1 MNIFK
6 GTLDTRQQN
15 GVIASIN
22 QFDNATL
29 ELKIVTDGQIDNVW
43 DEPRFELIGMKRD
56 NNPVREVDQDH
67 FTILSKEE
75 HKVRIE
81 LKEQFLTCRG
91 TVKMQLIIKDGG
103 RESTT
108 IFYLLVGQSLDRD
121 IIESRVDVK
130 VLDDLETYIQ
140 TGREVIYDAQAIVTD
155 LKDEM
160 SEFNA
165 SSSEKEAERQ
175 ASELNRASKELNRID
190 NEETRVTN
198 EHDRV
203 TNEEDRVT
211 NEEERVANE
220 QDRVTNEQNRR
231 LAENTRIAQE
241 RARQDAELQRNSIF
255 EENET
260 IRKDGEKKRI
270 TNENEREKKFSTWE
284 ERETTR
290 LRSEENRIIQEQVR
304 VANEETR
311 QRHEQTR
318 QNQEDYRQ
326 RTYTQFNEAEASR
339 VNKELQRQTAEENR
353 VAAEANRQNSYADRE
368 NERDRQYAESEKTR
382 NDAFEQNEVNRQSEY
397 TTAERQRVES
407 EELRKSRE
415 RERETAESQRATTE
429 RERVNAEQKRAADF
443 NREIENIQN
452 TMNQAVS
459 NVNGAIDTANSTMEG
474 IEQRAEECLPVIEQS
489 SNEIERARVDYIG
502 NQHSSIKKAN
512 DANVDWLLGEVNT
525 AHYEGQH
532 ITALDTLEG
541 RAKSATL
548 KGQTLVNLVPKKII
562 DHIAS
567 SDWDGYCCLVQ
578 NSKQSFDQ
586 WRALQDLKPNTKYY
600 ISCYVETFEDAN
612 NKDYCLNNP
621 SVESIFEDSMIIN
634 GVGRYQWLSTTKSEL
649 TDEIFI
655 VLRSQNAHARGAIK
669 IRDIMIIEYQ
679 EGMENWDIPYFEG
692 MQSVKMPALTT
703 SNEDGTKTNILTV
716 NEDVTL
722 RSNGDICDELNL
734 LTGQLTQRIGED
746 GVVLSQEVV
755 KTVDLSDNH
764 VYSYKDVTHYDCSS
778 AEGSLVPTL
787 SIDVPTN
794 LPAVVTRQ
802 RVTIQELE
810 KENVALKNV
819 IEETANSSVNGDLEL
834 MSSQFEL
841 DFRLFEIEMNL
852 DMPMMAMMRGVKS
865 MAMTVYQQAK
875 TLILAGKYERED
887 MEYKLNRYKAA
898 GRIAVEEYEEL
909 IALMDARELVD

>member
-1 MNIFK
+1 MNLFK
-6 GTLDTRQQN
+6 AKLDTRQQN
-15 GVIASIN
+15 GVIATVT
-22 QFDNATL
+22 QFDNAAL
-29 ELKIVTDGQIDNVW
+29 ELQIVTDGQVSEAW
-43 DEPRFELIGMKRD
+43 ESPQFELIAMKRD
-56 NNPVREVDQDH
+56 NNPVRETAQDR
-67 FTILSKEE
+67 FTILSKED
-75 HKVRIE
+75 HKVQVE

-91 TVKMQLIIKDGG
+91 TVKMQLVIKEGS
-103 RESTT
+103 RLSTT
-108 IFYLLVGQSLDRD
+108 LFYLVIGQSLDHD
-121 IIESRVDVK
+121 IVESHHDVA
-130 VLDDLETYIQ
+130 VLDELETYIKQ
-140 TGREVIYDAQAIVTD
+140 GFDD
-155 LKDEM
+155 LAYQEQRMTAVEQSTNDLNDM
-160 SEFNA
+160 MNA
-165 SSSEKEAERQ
+165 NEAERNKAESVRQ
-175 ASELNRASKELNRID
+175 QTFDI
-190 NEETRVTN
+190 NEA
-198 EHDRV
+198 H
-203 TNEEDRVT
+203 
-211 NEEERVANE
+211 
-220 QDRVTNEQNRR
+220 
-231 LAENTRIAQE
+231 
-241 RARQDAELQRNSIF
+241 RARTFNNQV
-255 EENET
+255 EEQGAAFSNAQAQ
-260 IRKDGEKKRI
+260 
-270 TNENEREKKFSTWE
+270 REKEFSE
-284 ERETTR
+284 SQQNM
-290 LRSEENRIIQEQVR
+290 LQE
-304 VANEETR
+304 
-311 QRHEQTR
+311 
-318 QNQEDYRQ
+318 
-326 RTYTQFNEAEASR
+326 FEAS
-339 VNKELQRQTAEENR
+339 Q
-353 VAAEANRQNSYADRE
+353 
-368 NERDRQYAESEKTR
+368 
-382 NDAFEQNEVNRQSEY
+382 
-397 TTAERQRVES
+397 
-407 EELRKSRE
+407 RE
-415 RERETAESQRATTE
+415 RESAFDKSQKSNQQSFDYKMDEFEERFLEIKGDKGDTGEQGPQGPVGATGPQGPQGVQGE
-429 RERVNAEQKRAADF
+429 KGEQGEVGPQGPKGEKGDQG
-443 NREIENIQN
+443 EVGPMGPQGEKGEKGDSGGV
-452 TMNQAVS
+452 MPS
-459 NVNGAIDTANSTMEG
+459 DM
-474 IEQRAEECLPVIEQS
+474 
-489 SNEIERARVDYIG
+489 VDYMG
-502 NQHSSIKKAN
+502 NQHESLKAKN
-512 DANVDWLLGEVNT
+512 DADVDWLLGEINT
-525 AHYEGQH
+525 VHYEGQQ
-532 ITALDTLEG
+532 ITATDSIEG
-541 RAKSATL
+541 RSKSAIL

-679 EGMENWDIPYFEG
+679 QGMENWDIPYFEG
-692 MQSVKMPALTT
+692 MQSVKFPVLSTTGKNLLDINKLADINNHTATLTT
-703 SNEDGTKTNILTV
+703 ATYTIAYPLQLKPNTTYSISRETSDKLSVNLSVITIIDGSENRVSITGTANKARIATTGNDGVLYLALQNVDESKLATIINDVGYLQVEEGSVATSYEPYQSNILTV

-764 VYSYKDVTHYDCSS
+764 VYSYKGTTHYDCSS

-810 KENVALKNV
+810 KENVALKNE

>member
-1 MNIFK
+1 M
-6 GTLDTRQQN
+6 
-15 GVIASIN
+15 
-22 QFDNATL
+22 
-29 ELKIVTDGQIDNVW
+29 
-43 DEPRFELIGMKRD
+43 
-56 NNPVREVDQDH
+56 
-67 FTILSKEE
+67 
-75 HKVRIE
+75 
-81 LKEQFLTCRG
+81 
-91 TVKMQLIIKDGG
+91 
-103 RESTT
+103 
-108 IFYLLVGQSLDRD
+108 
-121 IIESRVDVK
+121 
-130 VLDDLETYIQ
+130 
-140 TGREVIYDAQAIVTD
+140 
-155 LKDEM
+155 
-160 SEFNA
+160 
-165 SSSEKEAERQ
+165 
-175 ASELNRASKELNRID
+175 
-190 NEETRVTN
+190 
-198 EHDRV
+198 
-203 TNEEDRVT
+203 
-211 NEEERVANE
+211 
-220 QDRVTNEQNRR
+220 
-231 LAENTRIAQE
+231 
-241 RARQDAELQRNSIF
+241 
-255 EENET
+255 
-260 IRKDGEKKRI
+260 
-270 TNENEREKKFSTWE
+270 
-284 ERETTR
+284 
-290 LRSEENRIIQEQVR
+290 
-304 VANEETR
+304 
-311 QRHEQTR
+311 
-318 QNQEDYRQ
+318 
-326 RTYTQFNEAEASR
+326 
-339 VNKELQRQTAEENR
+339 
-353 VAAEANRQNSYADRE
+353 
-368 NERDRQYAESEKTR
+368 
-382 NDAFEQNEVNRQSEY
+382 
-397 TTAERQRVES
+397 
-407 EELRKSRE
+407 
-415 RERETAESQRATTE
+415 
-429 RERVNAEQKRAADF
+429 
-443 NREIENIQN
+443 
-452 TMNQAVS
+452 
-459 NVNGAIDTANSTMEG
+459 
-474 IEQRAEECLPVIEQS
+474 
-489 SNEIERARVDYIG
+489 
-502 NQHSSIKKAN
+502 
-512 DANVDWLLGEVNT
+512 
-525 AHYEGQH
+525 
-532 ITALDTLEG
+532 
-541 RAKSATL
+541 
-548 KGQTLVNLVPKKII
+548 NLVPKKII

-679 EGMENWDIPYFEG
+679 EGMKNWDIPYFEG
-692 MQSVKMPALTT
+692 IQSVKMPVLTT

-810 KENVALKNV
+810 KENVALKNE